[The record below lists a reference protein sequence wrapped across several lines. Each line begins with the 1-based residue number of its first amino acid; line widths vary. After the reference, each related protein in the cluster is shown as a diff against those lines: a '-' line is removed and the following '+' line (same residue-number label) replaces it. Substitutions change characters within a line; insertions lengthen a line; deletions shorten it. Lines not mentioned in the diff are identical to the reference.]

1 VLAAADEKVSASKK
15 LFWKR
20 ALCLEDFL
28 YYLFFTHKGMPRR
41 KASNNQT
48 GQNEFANPTS
58 LNVCSV
64 HSSTLLSSPLDT
76 LE

>member
-1 VLAAADEKVSASKK
+1 MSKCQQAK
-15 LFWKR
+15 MVWKR
-20 ALCLEDFL
+20 ALCFEDFL

-58 LNVCSV
+58 LKCV
-64 HSSTLLSSPLDT
+64 
-76 LE
+76 

>member
-1 VLAAADEKVSASKK
+1 VLAAADEKVSAGKK
-15 LFWKR
+15 LVWKR
-20 ALCLEDFL
+20 ALCLENFL
-28 YYLFFTHKGMPRR
+28 YYLFFTHKGMLRR

-64 HSSTLLSSPLDT
+64 HSTAHCSALP
-76 LE
+76 